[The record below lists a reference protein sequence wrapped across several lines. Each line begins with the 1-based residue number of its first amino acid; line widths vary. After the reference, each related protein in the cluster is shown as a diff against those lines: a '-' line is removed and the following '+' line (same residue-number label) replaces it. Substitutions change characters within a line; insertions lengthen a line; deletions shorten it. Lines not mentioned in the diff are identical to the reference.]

1 MALLLNRIL
10 PAFLSTLLL
19 ESSEDKTERL
29 ALDEIHLQEQQEDED
44 QEEAFAE
51 HEIATHRELEL
62 HTISYFQMVDNART
76 RMNSDMESRK
86 QDDKERKDQAAVFVS
101 DDIFAET
108 LVSELSAISSE
119 AMVAVAQEVAL
130 MEETEQRMALD
141 DIYLL
146 EQQQEQD
153 QEETFADHA
162 NAIRRESVL
171 HTNSYFLIVDAA
183 QKRMNLDMENRKQE
197 DKEQKDQATVF
208 VSWELL
214 AETLASELKAISSEA
229 IVAVAQELV
238 LREEMEQRL
247 ALDDIYLLEQQQEQD
262 QSEALVEHANAI
274 RRESVLLTN
283 SHFGM
288 VDAAQKRMKSD
299 MKNRKQEDQ
308 EQKAEAVVLASQ
320 EFLASTLASIVE
332 EISQEAMVAVAQE
345 VALME
350 EMEQRMALDDVY
362 LLEQQ
367 QEQDQSEALVEH
379 AIAIRRES
387 ELHTNSYFGMV
398 DAAQTRMKSD
408 MENRKH
414 EAKEQKAEA
423 VALASQEF
431 LASTLASMLEEIS
444 HEGMAAVE
452 QEKKLNEDG
461 LVCTDTLGFDET
473 LAANLKRAKENG
485 NYVDLALD
493 SSDDDD
499 NNDNDDDDDNQDT
512 HELLRKP
519 KRAKTAYLYFFDE
532 EMTKIKAS
540 SPSGPGTYMNNMKL
554 ANQRW
559 KEMDE
564 SQRAPYTAAAEG
576 SKWQYCVDL
585 HKWEQQA
592 KARLKRK
599 R

>member
-141 DIYLL
+141 DI
-146 EQQQEQD
+146 
-153 QEETFADHA
+153 
-162 NAIRRESVL
+162 
-171 HTNSYFLIVDAA
+171 
-183 QKRMNLDMENRKQE
+183 
-197 DKEQKDQATVF
+197 
-208 VSWELL
+208 
-214 AETLASELKAISSEA
+214 
-229 IVAVAQELV
+229 
-238 LREEMEQRL
+238 
-247 ALDDIYLLEQQQEQD
+247 
-262 QSEALVEHANAI
+262 
-274 RRESVLLTN
+274 
-283 SHFGM
+283 
-288 VDAAQKRMKSD
+288 
-299 MKNRKQEDQ
+299 
-308 EQKAEAVVLASQ
+308 
-320 EFLASTLASIVE
+320 
-332 EISQEAMVAVAQE
+332 
-345 VALME
+345 
-350 EMEQRMALDDVY
+350 Y